1 MMYFPALT
9 SFAWLL
15 SSTLLLTAQGQHV
28 LPRCAA
34 LCAMNAASTNH
45 CFISDVSCLCKS
57 TIQTKGGAT
66 CIRYACSTEDQ
77 DTIVSV
83 LGTLCGQVLQ
93 LSRRDIASPST
104 LALNTAP
111 SGFEGTPVTLTLT
124 SILPPAGN
132 RTQKVT
138 QVYTTVVASGTA
150 AVSSTLTS
158 TASGITTVATSPT
171 AAATATSAATGSFFG
186 TSALLYLLLP
196 ILSGVFIIR
205 P

>member
-1 MMYFPALT
+1 L
-9 SFAWLL
+9 FAWLFGF
-15 SSTLLLTAQGQHV
+15 TLLLTAQGQHV

-34 LCAMNAASTNH
+34 LCAMNAASANH

-66 CIRYACSTEDQ
+66 CIRYACSPEDQ

-93 LSRRDIASPST
+93 LSPRDIANPST
-104 LALNTAP
+104 PAPNTAP
-111 SGFEGTPVTLTLT
+111 SVFEGTLVTLTLT

-132 RTQKVT
+132 RTQKIT
-138 QVYTTVVASGTA
+138 QVHTTVVASGTA
-150 AVSSTLTS
+150 ALSSTLTS
-158 TASGITTVATSPT
+158 TVSGIITTVATTSPT
-171 AAATATSAATGSFFG
+171 AVATPTSAATGSFPG
-186 TSALLYLLLP
+186 TLALLYLILP
-196 ILSGVFIIR
+196 ILTGVFIVR